1 MDSYLVLLRV
11 GFTLPFVLP
20 RTRCALTAPFH
31 PYQAIRRGLA
41 AWRYI
46 FCGTVRRL
54 APPRRY
60 LAPCPME
67 PGLSSISHRLPTL
80 TMATAAKLRSPG
92 RLPKGENNTYLSQYQ
107 AAYQSRLPEESE
119 DKALR

>member
-11 GFTLPFVLP
+11 GFTLPSVLP

-31 PYQAIRRGLA
+31 PYQAIRCDLA

-80 TMATAAKLRSPG
+80 TMATATKLRSPG
-92 RLPKGENNTYLSQYQ
+92 RLPKRENNTYPSQYQ
-107 AAYQSRLPEESE
+107 AAHQSRLSEDTE